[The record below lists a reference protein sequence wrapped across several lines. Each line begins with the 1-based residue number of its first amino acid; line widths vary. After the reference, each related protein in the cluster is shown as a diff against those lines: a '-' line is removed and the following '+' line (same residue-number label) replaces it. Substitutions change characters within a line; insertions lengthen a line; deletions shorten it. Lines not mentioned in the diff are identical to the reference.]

1 MILTENQKAKVE
13 GLLESYENNT
23 LAPEDAYKLLEKGE
37 DFVSDSL
44 MEKFVRIASL
54 EDKVLKESVNTTA
67 DLATYNKKLQPLL
80 RRIMPAL
87 LAMDTCSVQP
97 VEVPDTS
104 LFMIKSR
111 YAKVEG
117 TELTA
122 DAKIITFTLTGTAP
136 SIDDTVTGATSGAT
150 GVVKYVE
157 EGAVIVETVTGTF
170 VVGEELQVSAVTFGT
185 FDAIYSSELAFKK
198 ILKGYS
204 GAYATTDAEARSANE
219 IEVFTGKLAIS
230 TVERMLKTSFTQE
243 MVQDMRNLFGVN
255 AEKEIMDFLAIEIML
270 ELDRE
275 VIDTY
280 KGIASIASDLVVYD
294 ANDEFQKSGKPIMLK
309 VNQRISKS
317 LNDLATRNRRGKG
330 NIVIATANV
339 ISALE
344 DNGSFREHDYAKG
357 IVVGQNA
364 SRVYVGTL
372 KNGARVY
379 QDWYAKEDYF
389 MTIYKG
395 ESAFD
400 AGVVYSP
407 YQPLWFANAMDANTL
422 QPVIGAKMRYA
433 LTANTLLDDDAGYAE
448 LVKVDFTNT
457 VYA

>member
-1 MILTENQKAKVE
+1 MILTENQKKKVE
-13 GLLESYENNT
+13 GLLESYDNNT
-23 LAPEDAYKLLEKGE
+23 LEATDAFKLLEKGE
-37 DFVSDSL
+37 EFVSDSL

-54 EDKVLKESVNTTA
+54 EDKLLKESVNTTG

-111 YAKVEG
+111 YGKAGTVEHG
-117 TELTA
+117 A
-122 DAKIITFTLTGTAP
+122 DARIVTFSLTGTAP
-136 SIDDTVTGATSGAT
+136 SVGDTVTGATSGAT
-150 GVVKYVE
+150 GVVDYVE
-157 EGAVIVETVTGTF
+157 AGAVILHTVTGTF
-170 VVGEELQVSAVTFGT
+170 TVGENLQVSAVTFGT

-198 ILKGYS
+198 ILKAYS
-204 GAYATTDAEARSANE
+204 GSYATTDAETRSANE

-243 MVQDMRNLFGVN
+243 MVQDMKALFGVN

-280 KGIASIASDLVVYD
+280 KSIASLGGDLVVYE
-294 ANDEFQKSGKPIMLK
+294 AGDEFQKSGKPIMLK
-309 VNQRISKS
+309 VNQRINKS
-317 LNDLATRNRRGKG
+317 CNDLATRNRRGKG
-330 NIVIATANV
+330 NIVIATSGV

-344 DNGSFREHDYAKG
+344 DNGAFREHDYAKG

-379 QDWYAKEDYF
+379 QDWYATTEYF

-407 YQPLWFANAMDANTL
+407 YQPLWFANAMDASTL

-448 LVKVDFTNT
+448 YVSVDFAGT

>member
-1 MILTENQKAKVE
+1 MILTENQKKKVE
-13 GLLESYENNT
+13 GLLESYDNNT
-23 LAPEDAYKLLEKGE
+23 LDAQDAFTLLEKGE
-37 DFVSDSL
+37 TFVSDSL

-54 EDKVLKESVNTTA
+54 EDKLLKESVNTTG

-111 YAKVEG
+111 YAKAGAVEHG
-117 TELTA
+117 A
-122 DAKIITFTLTGTAP
+122 DAKIVTFTLTGVAP
-136 SIDDTVTGATSGAT
+136 SVGDTVSGVTSGAT
-150 GVVKYVE
+150 GVVDYVE
-157 EGAVIVETVTGTF
+157 AGAVILHTVTGTF
-170 VVGEELQVSAVTFGT
+170 TAGENLQVGITAFGT
-185 FDAIYSSELAFKK
+185 FDAIYSSELAYKK
-198 ILKGYS
+198 ILKAYS
-204 GAYATTDAEARSANE
+204 GSYATTDAEARSANE

-243 MVQDMRNLFGVN
+243 MVQDMKALFGVN

-275 VIDTY
+275 VIETY
-280 KGIASIASDLVVYD
+280 KGIATVGGDLVVYE
-294 ANDEFQKSGKPIMLK
+294 AGDEFQKSGKPIMLK

-330 NIVIATANV
+330 NIIIATANV

-379 QDWYAKEDYF
+379 QDWYATEDYF

-407 YQPLWFANAMDANTL
+407 YQPLWFANAMDASTL

-433 LTANTLLDDDAGYAE
+433 LTANTLLDDDSGYAE
-448 LVKVDFTNT
+448 YVAVDFANT
-457 VYA
+457 IFA